1 MSQPLALILAAG
13 ASSRFE
19 PLSTA
24 LHKGFIE
31 MGGEP
36 LVLHTLRSL
45 AAAGITHS
53 RIIVEN
59 RDALPTHLRKRIEA
73 AHPDL
78 SVEWREQPQP
88 AGQADAIVRGA
99 DGTNQE
105 CLVLSPY
112 HVTAGEQVKLFAAN
126 TQAASAK
133 LLLAETQTPSE
144 YGIVTMKDGV
154 VTSLVEKPESA
165 PVPSLKLHSMYLFSA
180 EFVRSLEQ
188 VRGTHYGLEDA
199 LQQEIQKQNVIAVET
214 KQPLPTLKYIWNS
227 LDCMQPV
234 ISQLEKPSKAAKIG
248 SSCVIDD
255 SKGPVIIDPSATIQE
270 FVHLIGPCYIGANA
284 FIGSHSLIRSS
295 SVETHATIGSYSE
308 VARSYIQTGVS
319 LHQGYVADSVIGSN
333 TQIGAGILTANK
345 RLDGLPIKVSIKNT
359 LINSARRKLGL
370 LTGENCSF
378 GVRVTTMP
386 GTVVPSNSVVQ
397 PHESIKHTL
406 ASQQKE

>member
-19 PLSTA
+19 PLSA
-24 LHKGFIE
+24 SLHKGFIE

-36 LVLHTLRSL
+36 LIVHTLRSL
-45 AAAGITHS
+45 AAKGVTQS
-53 RIIVEN
+53 RIVVQK
-59 RDALPTHLRKRIEA
+59 RATLPTPLRERIEA
-73 AHPDL
+73 AHPKL
-78 SVEWREQPQP
+78 SVEWREQPKP

-99 DGTNQE
+99 EDSTQD

-112 HVTAGEQVKLFAAN
+112 HITAGEQLTLFADK
-126 TQAASAK
+126 TQAASAR

-144 YGIVTMKDGV
+144 YGIVTLKDGV
-154 VTSLVEKPESA
+154 VTSLVEKPESGPIPA
-165 PVPSLKLHSMYLFSA
+165 LKVHSMYLFTA
-180 EFVRSLEQ
+180 EFVRSLATM
-188 VRGTHYGLEDA
+188 RTAHYGLEDT
-199 LQQEIQKQNVIAVET
+199 LQREIQKRNVTAVET
-214 KQPLPTLKYIWNS
+214 KIPLPTLKYVWNC
-227 LDCMQPV
+227 LDCIQPV
-234 ISQLEKPSKAAKIG
+234 ISHLQKPSQVAKIG
-248 SSCVIDD
+248 KTSFIDE
-255 SKGPVIIDPSATIQE
+255 SRGPVIIDPSATIQE

-295 SVETHATIGSYSE
+295 TIEKNAIIGAYSE
-308 VARSYIQTGVS
+308 VARSYIQSGVS

-333 TQIGAGILTANK
+333 TTIGAGILTANK
-345 RLDGLPIKVSIKNT
+345 RLDGLPVKVSIRKKVVT
-359 LINSARRKLGL
+359 SERRKLGL
-370 LTGENCSF
+370 LTGENCTF